1 MKLRS
6 LLLCLSLAAAAVTA
20 QAQNLLKL
28 GEATTTGIYIKDLRT
43 GKVLAEENS
52 KTAMTPASVMKSIV
66 TASVLS
72 LCGAD
77 TCFTTDVALSG
88 AVENG
93 ICTGN
98 LIIRGTADPTVESEY
113 FEENRGFC
121 DSIAAAL
128 KKHGISRIEGD
139 IEIIQNLSDAGPNL
153 HWEVEDIAW
162 PYGAALEGFNWRDN
176 IVEVNL
182 STGTTRPEAPGLEL
196 CVLPGDDDD
205 VVRGIYSNRVYIYRK
220 PGGKPY
226 SFKISVP
233 DPAAVFTS
241 QMRRTLAQ
249 AGIETGEKPAAADS
263 AATVIYRHRSP
274 AFGKIM
280 KSLMVRS
287 DNLFAEGMLRSLA
300 PGKSRRQ
307 AIKRMKKLWDDR
319 GIPTKCTTI
328 TDGSGLARNNRL
340 SPRFI
345 ASVLEWM
352 SKSPMAE
359 EYASYFPRAGKDGT
373 LKGFLAKTPLAG
385 QIVLKTGSVGG
396 VQCYAG
402 YKLDKDKRPT
412 HVVVIMVNSFFGT
425 RTTVRKASENLLKR
439 LFIK

>member
-1 MKLRS
+1 
-6 LLLCLSLAAAAVTA
+6 
-20 QAQNLLKL
+20 
-28 GEATTTGIYIKDLRT
+28 
-43 GKVLAEENS
+43 
-52 KTAMTPASVMKSIV
+52 
-66 TASVLS
+66 
-72 LCGAD
+72 
-77 TCFTTDVALSG
+77 
-88 AVENG
+88 
-93 ICTGN
+93 
-98 LIIRGTADPTVESEY
+98 
-113 FEENRGFC
+113 
-121 DSIAAAL
+121 
-128 KKHGISRIEGD
+128 
-139 IEIIQNLSDAGPNL
+139 
-153 HWEVEDIAW
+153 
-162 PYGAALEGFNWRDN
+162 
-176 IVEVNL
+176 
-182 STGTTRPEAPGLEL
+182 
-196 CVLPGDDDD
+196 
-205 VVRGIYSNRVYIYRK
+205 
-220 PGGKPY
+220 
-226 SFKISVP
+226 
-233 DPAAVFTS
+233 
-241 QMRRTLAQ
+241 MRRTLAQ

-287 DNLFAEGMLRSLA
+287 DNLFAEGMLRVLA

-307 AIKRMKKLWDDR
+307 ALQRMKKLWDDR

-359 EYASYFPRAGKDGT
+359 EYASYFPRARKDGT